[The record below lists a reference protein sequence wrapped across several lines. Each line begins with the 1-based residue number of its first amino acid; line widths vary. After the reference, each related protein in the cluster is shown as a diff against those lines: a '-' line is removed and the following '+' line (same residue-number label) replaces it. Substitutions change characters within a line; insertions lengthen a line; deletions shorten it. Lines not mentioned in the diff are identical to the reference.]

1 MTALL
6 ASVRSNDEALDAAR
20 AGADLI
26 DLKEPNAGALG
37 GVSTGDIAWI
47 VRELRARYPVKP
59 ISATIGD
66 VPSDALDEIAARVI
80 EVSDT
85 GVDYV
90 KVGVT
95 GGPAARRCLEQLA
108 NLPAAVVPVLLCDGG
123 ISGGMR
129 GGMDS
134 ETVAHAAAL
143 GFVGVMFD
151 TWAKDGSTLF
161 DHVDTNTLAGW
172 LRLTRARG
180 AMCGI
185 AGSLGEAQFEQIRAL
200 APDVAGFRTALC
212 VDGRRSRL
220 DPRRVAQWAEALHR
234 RSGGLHATD
243 VAADSFEAGAA
254 RA

>member
-6 ASVRSNDEALDAAR
+6 ASVRSHDEAWDAAR

-37 GVSTGDIAWI
+37 GLAIGDIARI

-66 VPSDALDEIAARVI
+66 LPADALDEIAARVI

-95 GGPAARRCLEQLA
+95 PGPAARRCLEQLA

-123 ISGGMR
+123 
-129 GGMDS
+129 MDG
-134 ETVAHAAAL
+134 ELAALAASL

-151 TWAKDGSTLF
+151 TSAKDGSTLF
-161 DHVDTNTLAGW
+161 DHVDSDTLARW
-172 LRLTRARG
+172 LRLTRERG
-180 AMCGI
+180 GMCGV
-185 AGSLGEAQFEQIRAL
+185 AGSLGWAQLEQIRAL

-220 DPRRVAQWAEALHR
+220 DPQRVAQWADALHR
-234 RSGGLHATD
+234 GSGDVGAAGMAADL
-243 VAADSFEAGAA
+243 VAAGAV
-254 RA
+254 RV

>member
-6 ASVRSNDEALDAAR
+6 ASVRSHDEAFDAAR

-37 GVSTGDIAWI
+37 GLSIGDIARI

-66 VPSDALDEIAARVI
+66 LPPEALDEIAARVI
-80 EVSDT
+80 DVSDT

-95 GGPAARRCLEQLA
+95 PGPAARRCLEQLA

-123 ISGGMR
+123 LEG
-129 GGMDS
+129 
-134 ETVAHAAAL
+134 ELVAHAASL

-151 TWAKDGSTLF
+151 TSTKDGSTLF
-161 DHVDTNTLAGW
+161 DHVDSDSLARW
-172 LRLTRARG
+172 LRLVRQQG
-180 AMCGI
+180 AMCGL
-185 AGSLGEAQFEQIRAL
+185 AGSLGLAQLEQIRAL

-220 DPRRVAQWAEALHR
+220 DPQRVADWADALHSG
-234 RSGGLHATD
+234 SGGVRGAGGD
-243 VAADSFEAGAA
+243 VDSVVVGTLGA
-254 RA
+254 

>member
-6 ASVRSNDEALDAAR
+6 ASVRSHDEAFDAAR

-37 GVSTGDIAWI
+37 GLSIGDIARI

-66 VPSDALDEIAARVI
+66 LPPEALDEIAARVI
-80 EVSDT
+80 DVSDT

-95 GGPAARRCLEQLA
+95 PGPAARRCLEQLA

-123 ISGGMR
+123 LEG
-129 GGMDS
+129 
-134 ETVAHAAAL
+134 ELVAHAASL

-151 TWAKDGSTLF
+151 TSTKDGSTLF
-161 DHVDTNTLAGW
+161 DHVDSDSLARW
-172 LRLTRARG
+172 LRLVRQQS
-180 AMCGI
+180 AMCGL
-185 AGSLGEAQFEQIRAL
+185 AGSLGLAQLEQIRAL

-220 DPRRVAQWAEALHR
+220 DPQRVADWADALHSG
-234 RSGGLHATD
+234 SGGVRGAGGD
-243 VAADSFEAGAA
+243 VDSVVVGTLGA
-254 RA
+254 

>member
-6 ASVRSNDEALDAAR
+6 ASVRSHDEAFEAAR

-37 GVSTGDIAWI
+37 GLSIGDIARI

-66 VPSDALDEIAARVI
+66 LPPEALDEIAARVI
-80 EVSDT
+80 DVSDT

-95 GGPAARRCLEQLA
+95 PGPAARRCLEQLA

-123 ISGGMR
+123 MEG
-129 GGMDS
+129 
-134 ETVAHAAAL
+134 ELVAHAASL

-151 TWAKDGSTLF
+151 TSTKDGSTLF
-161 DHVDTNTLAGW
+161 DHVDSDSLARW
-172 LRLTRARG
+172 LRLVRQQG
-180 AMCGI
+180 AMCGL
-185 AGSLGEAQFEQIRAL
+185 AGSLGLAQLEQIRAL

-220 DPRRVAQWAEALHR
+220 DPQRVADWADALHSG
-234 RSGGLHATD
+234 SGGVRGAGGD
-243 VAADSFEAGAA
+243 VDSVVVGTLGV
-254 RA
+254 

>member
-6 ASVRSNDEALDAAR
+6 ASVRSHDEAFDAAR

-37 GVSTGDIAWI
+37 GLSIGDIARI

-66 VPSDALDEIAARVI
+66 LPPEALDEIAARVI
-80 EVSDT
+80 DVSDT

-95 GGPAARRCLEQLA
+95 PGPAARRCLEQLA

-123 ISGGMR
+123 MEG
-129 GGMDS
+129 
-134 ETVAHAAAL
+134 ELVAHAASL

-151 TWAKDGSTLF
+151 TSTKDGSTLF
-161 DHVDTNTLAGW
+161 DHVDSDSLARW
-172 LRLTRARG
+172 LRLVRQQG
-180 AMCGI
+180 AMCGL
-185 AGSLGEAQFEQIRAL
+185 AGSLGLAQLEQIRAL

-220 DPRRVAQWAEALHR
+220 DPQRVADWVDALHSG
-234 RSGGLHATD
+234 SGGIRGAGSD
-243 VAADSFEAGAA
+243 VDSVVVGSVGI
-254 RA
+254 

>member
-6 ASVRSNDEALDAAR
+6 ASVRSHDEAFDAAR

-37 GVSTGDIAWI
+37 GLSIGDIARI

-66 VPSDALDEIAARVI
+66 LPPEALDEIAARVI
-80 EVSDT
+80 DVSDT

-95 GGPAARRCLEQLA
+95 PGPAARLCLEQLA

-123 ISGGMR
+123 MEG
-129 GGMDS
+129 
-134 ETVAHAAAL
+134 ELVAHAASL

-151 TWAKDGSTLF
+151 TSTKDGSTLF
-161 DHVDTNTLAGW
+161 DHVDSDSLARW
-172 LRLTRARG
+172 LRLVRQQG
-180 AMCGI
+180 AMCGL
-185 AGSLGEAQFEQIRAL
+185 AGSLGLAQLEQIRAL

-220 DPRRVAQWAEALHR
+220 DPQRVADWADALHSG
-234 RSGGLHATD
+234 SGGVRGAGGD
-243 VAADSFEAGAA
+243 VDSVVVGTLGA
-254 RA
+254 

>member
-6 ASVRSNDEALDAAR
+6 ASVRSHDEAFDAAR

-37 GVSTGDIAWI
+37 GLSIGDIARI

-66 VPSDALDEIAARVI
+66 LPPEALDEIAARVI
-80 EVSDT
+80 DVSDT

-95 GGPAARRCLEQLA
+95 PGPAARRCLEQLA

-123 ISGGMR
+123 LEG
-129 GGMDS
+129 
-134 ETVAHAAAL
+134 ELVAHAASL

-151 TWAKDGSTLF
+151 TSTKDGSTLF
-161 DHVDTNTLAGW
+161 DHVDSDSLARW
-172 LRLTRARG
+172 LRLVRQQG
-180 AMCGI
+180 AMCGL
-185 AGSLGEAQFEQIRAL
+185 AGSLGLAQLEQIRAL

-220 DPRRVAQWAEALHR
+220 DPQRVADWADALHSG
-234 RSGGLHATD
+234 SGGVRGAGGD
-243 VAADSFEAGAA
+243 VDSVVVGTLGV
-254 RA
+254 

>member
-6 ASVRSNDEALDAAR
+6 ASVRSHDEAFDAAR

-37 GVSTGDIAWI
+37 GLSIGDIARI

-66 VPSDALDEIAARVI
+66 LPPEALDEIAARVI
-80 EVSDT
+80 DVSDT

-95 GGPAARRCLEQLA
+95 PGPAARRCLEQLA

-123 ISGGMR
+123 MEG
-129 GGMDS
+129 
-134 ETVAHAAAL
+134 ELVAHAASL

-151 TWAKDGSTLF
+151 TSTKDGSTLF
-161 DHVDTNTLAGW
+161 DHVDSDSLARW
-172 LRLTRARG
+172 LRLVRQQG
-180 AMCGI
+180 AMCGL
-185 AGSLGEAQFEQIRAL
+185 AGSLGLAQLEQIRAL

-220 DPRRVAQWAEALHR
+220 DPQRVAQWASALHR
-234 RSGGLHATD
+234 PGGRGVSGGASAQD
-243 VAADSFEAGAA
+243 DASAA
-254 RA
+254 RP

>member
-37 GVSTGDIAWI
+37 GLSTGDIARI

-66 VPSDALDEIAARVI
+66 LPADELDEITARVI

-95 GGPAARRCLEQLA
+95 PGPAARRCVEQLA
-108 NLPAAVVPVLLCDGG
+108 NLPAVVVPVLLCDGG
-123 ISGGMR
+123 
-129 GGMDS
+129 MDS
-134 ETVAHAAAL
+134 ELVSHAAAL
-143 GFVGVMFD
+143 GFVGLMFD
-151 TWAKDGSTLF
+151 TAGKDGSTLF
-161 DHVDTNTLAGW
+161 DHVDSDSLARW
-172 LRLTRARG
+172 LRLTRERG
-180 AMCGI
+180 AMCGV
-185 AGSLGEAQFEQIRAL
+185 AGSLGWAQFEQIRAL

-220 DPRRVAQWAEALHR
+220 DPQRVAQWADALHR
-234 RSGGLHATD
+234 RSGD
-243 VAADSFEAGAA
+243 VGTASIAADAVAGGAV
-254 RA
+254 RV